1 MTDEW
6 YENLKS
12 MPFTS
17 KKAGKMLNL
26 LKASAKPINQ
36 NKRRK
41 VIPLLGKIGD
51 FHKARED
58 NVTQSKQKSQNFG
71 LNFNIGSALNN
82 DDEDSQMSQ
91 KGQF

>member
-6 YENLKS
+6 YDNLKA

-26 LKASAKPINQ
+26 LKASAKPINK

-41 VIPLLGKIGD
+41 AIPLLGKIGD
-51 FHKARED
+51 FHKANEE
-58 NVTQSKQKSQNFG
+58 NSKQSKQKPLFNGLKISSGNG
-71 LNFNIGSALNN
+71 LNKDDNN
-82 DDEDSQMSQ
+82 SEMSQ
-91 KGQF
+91 R